1 MKEKIISC
9 IKGFLTAYA
18 LVTVFHTPLS
28 MEAYE
33 TGLDFYI
40 DSIYELLGAYDFKF
54 LLIGIACSF
63 FYLYTRQSSRKQE
76 SGHPILACFF
86 ASCVL
91 LGNSYH
97 EAGCWEYCFGSVVNF
112 LKTGLAFAGYSF
124 LFHEMLRG
132 IDCFLQKGRFVDEK
146 QHFFSEHA
154 FGKTALILFA
164 VYLPFLILSY
174 PGNLCW
180 DVIGQIEQVIFNTG
194 YSAHHPIVHT
204 LVVGGF
210 VQLGDKLFQ
219 SYEIGLFMYM
229 LFQLVLFVSAL
240 AWSVA
245 VLAKRKV
252 KFGVLTVL
260 IALYAIAPVYSN
272 VASTAVKD
280 VPFVSFVIGYIICFC
295 MLIENPQKIKCPR
308 FTGCFILLQ
317 LGMILF
323 RNNGI
328 YVACIAGVVAV
339 GYLWKKYNAK
349 ERFKSILVFFAASVV
364 VSKVI
369 LVIIGQI
376 LNVTPGSSGEMLSIP
391 FQQTARYLQ
400 FYQKELTEDEK
411 ASIEA
416 VLGDVSEVAAKYD
429 PDISDPVKAL
439 FKKDASGSEL
449 IGYFKTW
456 LICFFKHP
464 AVYFEAF
471 FHHVYGWL
479 SPFVANSVRYEVE
492 YDTISQQGLFPQ
504 ASKLVLFYYRFAS
517 RFSLLSVLENVG
529 VYVWSLLFMSAFYWK
544 RRNVRNM
551 VILSPLWVS
560 LFICIASPCFFLHPR
575 YAFPIMFTIP
585 FLICFMISFGQKERN

>member
-1 MKEKIISC
+1 MKEKSVSC

-18 LVTVFHTPLS
+18 LVTVFHTPLA

-40 DSIYELLGAYDFKF
+40 ASIYELLGAYDFKF

-63 FYLYTRQSSRKQE
+63 FYLYLKKLNISKQSS
-76 SGHPILACFF
+76 HPILACFF
-86 ASCVL
+86 AVCVL

-97 EAGCWEYCFGSVVNF
+97 EVGCWEYCFGSVVNF

-124 LFHEMLRG
+124 LFHEMLREM
-132 IDCFLQKGRFVDEK
+132 DCFLQNGKLVDEK
-146 QHFFSEHA
+146 QHFFSKHA
-154 FGKTALILFA
+154 FGKTALILCVA
-164 VYLPFLILSY
+164 YLPFLLLSY

-180 DVIGQIEQVIFNTG
+180 DVIGQIEQVIFDTG

-204 LVVGGF
+204 LIVGGF
-210 VQLGDKLFQ
+210 VQLGESLFH
-219 SYEIGLFMYM
+219 SYEIGMFLYM

-240 AWSVA
+240 AWTVA

-252 KFGVLTVL
+252 RFGALAGLVG
-260 IALYAIAPVYSN
+260 LYAIAPVYSN
-272 VASTAVKD
+272 MASTAVKD
-280 VPFVSFVIGYIICFC
+280 VPFVSFVIGYIICFS
-295 MLIENPQKIKCPR
+295 MLMENPQRIKSPK

-328 YVACIAGVVAV
+328 YVACIAGVAAV

-439 FKKDASGSEL
+439 FKKDADGSEL

-471 FHHVYGWL
+471 FHHVYGWF

-492 YDTISQQGLFPQ
+492 YDVISQQGLFPQ

-529 VYVWSLLFMSAFYWK
+529 VYVWSLLFMTAFYWK

-551 VILSPLWVS
+551 IMLSPLWVS
-560 LFICIASPCFFLHPR
+560 LFICIASPCFSLHPR

-585 FLICFMISFGQKERN
+585 FLICFMISLDQRERN